1 MRVRIISA
9 AIVLTGLLSSTSASA
24 QSAGFAVD
32 RFEPSERGSDWFTL
46 DSLDLRGSARPALGV
61 VGDYNVRPL
70 VIYDGNDNIRKSVVR
85 NQFILHAGA
94 AFVFLNRFRI
104 AADMPFQIFADGHQG
119 TLKGV
124 TYNPPANDQALGD
137 LRLSAD
143 ARVFGEYGDAIS
155 LAIGAQV
162 SLPTGSQDNYM
173 SDGEVRVLPRAVVAG
188 DVGPIAYSARLGI
201 QYRGLG
207 TNVAG
212 TSIGSEFNFAGS
224 IGLRAFDH
232 ALLIGPE
239 VYGNTTFDNPFDK
252 QSTPLEAVLGPHIFL
267 KNGLRFGAGVGTGLT
282 RGFGSPVA
290 RTLLS
295 IEYVPPYEKPVTDRD
310 GDGIPDEKDACPD
323 VSGVGSTDPA
333 KNGCPLPP
341 PSDRDHDGILD
352 DQDACPDTPGVK
364 SDDPTKNGCPS
375 DRDHDGVV
383 DQQDA
388 CPDTPGVSDPDPKKN
403 GCPPDKD
410 GDGILDANDACP
422 DTPGVAS
429 TNPKYNGCPDDVDGD
444 GIKNDVDACPEEKG
458 LANADPKK
466 NGCPTA
472 YVQAG
477 QIKIVDQ
484 VKFKT
489 NSAAIVV
496 GKDSDDILQAVL
508 KVLKDHSEI
517 HMVSVEGHT
526 DNTGTDK
533 HNKTLSAARAK
544 SVVAWLVKHGID
556 KTRLSSVGYGQE
568 QPIGDN
574 STAEGKAENRR
585 VEFHI
590 VEDKK

>member
-1 MRVRIISA
+1 MRARVIST
-9 AIVLTGLLSSTSASA
+9 AIVLTGLLSATSASA
-24 QSAGFAVD
+24 QSTGFAVD

-46 DSLDLRGSARPALGV
+46 DSLDLRGNARPAIGV

-70 VIYDGNDNIRKSVVR
+70 VIYDGNGNIRESVVR

-119 TLKGV
+119 SLNGV
-124 TYNPPANDQALGD
+124 TYFPPANDQALGD

-143 ARVFGEYGDAIS
+143 ARLFGEYGDVIS

-173 SDGEVRVLPRAVVAG
+173 SDGEVRFQPRAVVAG
-188 DVGPIAYSARLGI
+188 DIGPLAYSARLGI

-207 TNVAG
+207 GNIDG
-212 TSIGSEFNFAGS
+212 ESIGSEFNFGGS
-224 IGLRAFDH
+224 VGLRAFDH

-239 VYGNTTFDNPFDK
+239 VYGSTTFDNAFDEK
-252 QSTPLEAVLGPHIFL
+252 STPLEAVLGPHIFL
-267 KNGLRFGAGVGTGLT
+267 NNGLRFGAGIGTGLT
-282 RGFGSPVA
+282 RGFGSPIA
-290 RTLLS
+290 RTLFS
-295 IEYVPPYEKPVTDRD
+295 IEYVPPYQKPVTDRD
-310 GDGIPDEKDACPD
+310 GDGIPDDKDACPD
-323 VSGVGSTDPA
+323 VPGVGSVDPN
-333 KNGCPLPP
+333 KNGCPLPPP
-341 PSDRDHDGILD
+341 PSDRDHDGIID

-364 SDDPTKNGCPS
+364 SDDPSKNGCPS
-375 DRDHDGVV
+375 DRDHDGIL

-388 CPDTPGVSDPDPKKN
+388 CPDTPGVNDPDPKKN

-429 TNPKYNGCPDDVDGD
+429 TIPKYNGCPDDVDGD

-458 LANADPKK
+458 LPNADPKK
-466 NGCPTA
+466 NGCPRA

-477 QIKIVDQ
+477 QIKILDQ

-489 NSAAIVV
+489 DSAAIVV
-496 GKDSDDILQAVL
+496 GKDSDDILEAVL
-508 KVLKDHSEI
+508 KILQDHPEI
-517 HMVSVEGHT
+517 KKVSIEGHT
-526 DNTGTDK
+526 DNTGK
-533 HNKTLSAARAK
+533 AAHNKTLSAARAK
-544 SVVAWLVKHGID
+544 SV
-556 KTRLSSVGYGQE
+556 
-568 QPIGDN
+568 
-574 STAEGKAENRR
+574 
-585 VEFHI
+585 
-590 VEDKK
+590 